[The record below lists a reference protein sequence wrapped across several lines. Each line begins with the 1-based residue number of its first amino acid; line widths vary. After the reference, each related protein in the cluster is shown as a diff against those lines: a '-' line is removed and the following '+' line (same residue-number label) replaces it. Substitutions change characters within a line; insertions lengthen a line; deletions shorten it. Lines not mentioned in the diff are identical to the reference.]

1 MLEASAKNVEEDGE
15 EYSFIDVEYAKE
27 IYDEYCEKYSA
38 TADVEE
44 INEIYEND
52 SEVETYDE
60 AVTGSWSKAKHEKT
74 VEYASEYAG
83 DLSSSELKIVKI
95 GVRAPDVWYSANIYD
110 GTNKNPW
117 YLNLRM
123 FHAMDRYNY
132 VRVYEYIMNMAL
144 ECKNRGIAAAQAI
157 AYPDN
162 NVGIDNECAIVKNQL
177 NKDCITNILIGTKSD
192 AIYNYKYTDKR
203 AALVMLGFAMHVVGD
218 TFAHK
223 AGIFDSA
230 TGTWRPL
237 GNLGYKPDSVYDYE
251 ERWKCAKASC
261 AEVLATWTGNCYP
274 NYMEYNFTY
283 AKGKFKLEK
292 FKTFCME
299 APNGSPYNSSDVK
312 SFSKVSYAD

>member
-1 MLEASAKNVEEDGE
+1 MTEEFENESEAED
-15 EYSFIDVEYAKE
+15 YSD
-27 IYDEYCEKYSA
+27 
-38 TADVEE
+38 
-44 INEIYEND
+44 
-52 SEVETYDE
+52 EVEGRWSRSNHE
-60 AVTGSWSKAKHEKT
+60 VTVTKANDN
-74 VEYASEYAG
+74 AG
-83 DLSSSELKIVKI
+83 GLTSSELAIVKV
-95 GVRAPDVWYSANIYD
+95 GVRAPDTWYSAGIYD

-117 YLNLRM
+117 YLDLRM

-237 GNLGYKPDSVYDYE
+237 GNLGYKPDSVYDYK

-261 AEVLATWTGNCYP
+261 AEVLATWNGNCYP

-283 AKGKFKLEK
+283 AQGKFKLEK

-299 APNGSPYNSSDVK
+299 APNGSPYDSSDVK
-312 SFSKVSYAD
+312 AFSKVSYAD